1 MTSVSRLKNVSVLTN
16 SLFSY
21 TEHDKAELGAA
32 EEQIGFDEARQ
43 RGS

>member
-1 MTSVSRLKNVSVLTN
+1 MTSVSRPENFSVLTN
-16 SLFSY
+16 SLFLY
-21 TEHDKAELGAA
+21 IEHDKAELGAA